1 MLQNSKIL
9 ITGGTG
15 SFGKHFTK
23 MTLDKY
29 NPKTIFIYSRDEM
42 KQWEMSEIYKDD
54 NRVKFIIGDVRD
66 KERLSRSLD
75 NIDYVVHAAA
85 TKIVPTAEYNP
96 FECVKTN
103 INGAMNVIDTCIDK
117 KVKKVVALSTDKACN
132 PVNLYGATKLAS
144 DKLFIAGSVN
154 QNNSQTEFSVVRYG
168 NVMGSRGSVIPFF
181 LNKKNDGELPI
192 TDTRMTRFMISLEQ
206 GVGVVWHAFEN
217 MLGGEIYVKK
227 IPSIKVTDI
236 AKVIAP
242 QAKLKVIGIRPGEKL
257 HEQMINYEDAP
268 HTFEYK
274 DYFKILP
281 AINNL
286 SKDKKRIGKGVK
298 VVDGFTYTSDNNDE
312 WMDNKI
318 LSNWLELNIKKIG
331 AI

>member
-1 MLQNSKIL
+1 M
-9 ITGGTG
+9 
-15 SFGKHFTK
+15 
-23 MTLDKY
+23 
-29 NPKTIFIYSRDEM
+29 
-42 KQWEMSEIYKDD
+42 
-54 NRVKFIIGDVRD
+54 V
-66 KERLSRSLD
+66 
-75 NIDYVVHAAA
+75 
-85 TKIVPTAEYNP
+85 
-96 FECVKTN
+96 
-103 INGAMNVIDTCIDK
+103 
-117 KVKKVVALSTDKACN
+117 
-132 PVNLYGATKLAS
+132 
-144 DKLFIAGSVN
+144 
-154 QNNSQTEFSVVRYG
+154 
-168 NVMGSRGSVIPFF
+168 
-181 LNKKNDGELPI
+181 
-192 TDTRMTRFMISLEQ
+192 
-206 GVGVVWHAFEN
+206 
-217 MLGGEIYVKK
+217 
-227 IPSIKVTDI
+227 
-236 AKVIAP
+236 AP